1 VNRVIH
7 ILKKVGGGIIRNS
20 SSYLMFVGIFVV
32 ALSGNWILDNYDRVS
47 VYPPTSYIA
56 FGVGLGMVVLAYVVN
71 KLSTYKEVQSVE
83 KRDNREF
90 INLWEQ
96 QRMPVDKVLVGV
108 AILALVLAAFHSWTL
123 VFRLVE
129 LFLFIGIVFIG
140 FLFVMKGERVEEPD
154 DLDFKGKVKMFHDM
168 IDYRRHPFTISLIIY
183 VLVIGSFLLS
193 KQWDIQLYMEVSGNP
208 RYVTSLPNITFIM
221 SGLMVI
227 SAYIY
232 IINNGDL
239 FGIRKAQ
246 QNGLKV
252 LQLHFAEII
261 ICGPTF
267 FIWIVVVI
275 EALIV
280 HF

>member
-1 VNRVIH
+1 
-7 ILKKVGGGIIRNS
+7 
-20 SSYLMFVGIFVV
+20 MFVGIFVV

-47 VYPPTSYIA
+47 VYPPPSYIA

-154 DLDFKGKVKMFHDM
+154 DLDFKGKVKKFHDL

-193 KQWDIQLYMEVSGNP
+193 KQWDIPLYMEVSGNP
-208 RYVTSLPNITFIM
+208 RYVTSLPNITFVM

>member
-1 VNRVIH
+1 
-7 ILKKVGGGIIRNS
+7 
-20 SSYLMFVGIFVV
+20 M
-32 ALSGNWILDNYDRVS
+32 
-47 VYPPTSYIA
+47 TSYITL
-56 FGVGLGMVVLAYVVN
+56 GIGLGMVVLAYVLS
-71 KLSTYKEVQSVE
+71 KLSTYKELQSVE

-90 INLWEQ
+90 INKWEQ
-96 QRMPVDKVLVGV
+96 QGMPLGKWLVGIAV
-108 AILALVLAAFHSWTL
+108 LALIFAAFHSWSL
-123 VFRLVE
+123 VFRLFE

-140 FLFVMKGERVEEPD
+140 FLFVMKGDRVEEPD
-154 DLDFKGKVKMFHDM
+154 DLNFKGKVKRFHDM

-183 VLVIGSFLLS
+183 VFVIGSFLLS
-193 KQWDIQLYMEVSGNP
+193 KQWDIPLYMEVSGNP
-208 RYVTSLPNITFIM
+208 RYVTSLPEITFVM

-227 SAYIY
+227 SAFIY

-252 LQLHFAEII
+252 LQIHFAEII
-261 ICGPTF
+261 ICGVTF
-267 FIWIVVVI
+267 FIWIVVVA

>member
-1 VNRVIH
+1 M
-7 ILKKVGGGIIRNS
+7 RNS
-20 SSYLMFVGIFVV
+20 SSYLMFVGIFMV
-32 ALSGNWILDNYDRVS
+32 ALSGNWVLNNYDRVS
-47 VYPPTSYIA
+47 VYPKTSYII
-56 FGVGLGMVVLAYVVN
+56 FGIGLGMVVLAYVMN
-71 KLSTYKEVQSVE
+71 KLSTYKEVQNVE

-108 AILALVLAAFHSWTL
+108 AILALVFAAFYSWSL

-140 FLFVMKGERVEEPD
+140 FLFVMKGDRVEEPD
-154 DLDFKGKVKMFHDM
+154 DLDFKGKVKKFHDR

-193 KQWDIQLYMEVSGNP
+193 KQWDIPLYMEVSGNP
-208 RYVTSLPNITFIM
+208 RYVTSLPDITFIM